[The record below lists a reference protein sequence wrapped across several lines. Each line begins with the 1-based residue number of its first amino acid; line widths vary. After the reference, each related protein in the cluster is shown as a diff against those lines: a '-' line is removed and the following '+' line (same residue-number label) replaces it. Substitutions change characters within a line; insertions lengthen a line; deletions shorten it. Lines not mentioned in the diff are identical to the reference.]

1 MKYSDIVEINE
12 NFQYSINLQFDI
24 NNINKI
30 KEYIPTNDSCEVL
43 EYYIDSILGNASK
56 STTLVGPYG
65 KGKSHLLLVLITVL
79 NNYNNEHQEIINAL
93 LEKIKKINES
103 LYFKLFEIRER
114 KLKYMPV
121 IINSNYS
128 DINQAFLLSMSEA
141 LEREKIADIVIDTY
155 FDVAVSVIEKWE
167 KEDYTEVIKKLTK
180 CLEKEGTNIT
190 ELKNK
195 LKIYDELSY
204 KLFKFVYSC
213 VMHGMEFNPLVNTD
227 LVKYYRDINH
237 RIVEHGYNGMLII
250 FDEFSKFLEY
260 VGNENMMKDLKIIQ
274 DFAEMA
280 SRTGKSEQV
289 IFSCI
294 THKTINEY
302 IKDLKENK
310 VNAFKTV
317 EGRFKEIRFNRSMEQ
332 NYEIVS
338 QTILKKAK
346 FFKYIENKMKEKKEF
361 YNKIEEEFSFVRID
375 KNKEIIYE
383 GCYPL
388 NPVTVYA
395 LIQLS
400 EEIAQNER
408 TLFTFLADDDT
419 NGFKYFISNKE
430 DEELFNIDKIYDYF
444 YNILKRGSSQYIKET
459 WTKAED
465 AINKIDEEEDKKI
478 LKAIAIIYMINKFE
492 EIQPKDN
499 TLILALDME
508 EKVFKKRI
516 DNLIEKGV
524 IKRKKINGVYDFCT
538 VYNREVLKDIDRLVK
553 ARFSEINEKETL
565 NKIVNLG
572 YVIPRK
578 YNQEF
583 KMTRFFKML
592 FISEDELNNIRSF
605 KILEE
610 ENFSDGLILNLIKKN
625 NNTDKLKEKITQ
637 INDEK
642 VILRIPSET
651 FSQDLFQ
658 ALKEYEA
665 IQYIKNI
672 EDNEEEIS
680 RELDLIEN
688 EEIEIVQNEIEKK
701 LEQNNIK
708 EIYYLNKTIKH
719 EKLTTIISNI
729 CEKVYPNTPIINN
742 EMMNKNEISAQ
753 MRKSREIVIDAILN
767 ADKNMIKN
775 DTSAEATI
783 YKAIVE
789 KKDNK
794 DIRYV
799 LDIIKKFIK
808 NAENKDKTSIEELCK
823 IMEDKPYGI
832 RKGILPILIA
842 ISIEEYG
849 ENIVLYYQN
858 KEIDINGENIS
869 KMVDEPEKYYIH
881 VEKGTSNK
889 ISFVSNLFKI
899 FEIKETE
906 NYRNNIKILTS
917 EMKKWV
923 LSLPKITREV
933 STTNSI
939 IFKNSYIEIKNDL
952 LKPDMN
958 NNEFLFQRI
967 EKSFGEENYESLT
980 EDMSSF
986 KKIYDNYLNE
996 YMDSLV
1002 YDFKEK
1008 FEHNS
1013 ASNLNIILNNWNKTI
1028 SPQVKQTVIRLEI
1041 KEIFDYINDLNTY
1054 NDREIIE
1061 NISNIIVGRYIED
1074 WQENTYNEFF
1084 ERLND
1089 IFDEIKKIENSDLG
1103 EQERILI
1110 SDGKG
1115 EVQKYINSSEISLL
1129 GKTLKNNIEDSLE
1142 EYGDAISESEKIR
1155 VLLQLIK
1162 KYM

>member
-1 MKYSDIVEINE
+1 MKYSNIVEINE

-30 KEYIPTNDSCEVL
+30 KEYIPTNDSCEIL

-79 NNYNNEHQEIINAL
+79 NNYNEEQKEIINEL
-93 LEKIKKINES
+93 LEKIKKVNKS
-103 LYFKLFEIRER
+103 LYSKLFEIRKQ
-114 KLKYMPV
+114 KLKYMPI

-128 DINQAFLLSMSEA
+128 NMNQAFLLSMSEA
-141 LEREKIADIVIDTY
+141 LEREEIEDIVIDTY
-155 FDVAVSVIEKWE
+155 FDVAINIIEKWE
-167 KEDYTEVIKKLTK
+167 KEDYKEVLKKINK
-180 CLEKEGTNIT
+180 CLQKEGKNIT

-195 LKIYDELSY
+195 LKTYDESSY
-204 KLFKFVYSC
+204 KLFKSVYSC
-213 VMHGMEFNPLVNTD
+213 VMHGIEFNPLVNTD
-227 LVKYYRDINH
+227 LVKYYRDINY
-237 RIVEHGYNGMLII
+237 RIKQHGYNGMLII

-274 DFAEMA
+274 DFAEIA
-280 SRTGKSEQV
+280 TRTGKSEQI

-338 QTILKKAK
+338 QTILKKAR
-346 FFKYIENKMKEKKEF
+346 FSEYIQNKMKEKKKF
-361 YNKIEEEFSFVRID
+361 YDKIQEEFSFVRID
-375 KNKEIIYE
+375 KNKEVIYE

-388 NPVTVYA
+388 NPITVYS

-408 TLFTFLADDDT
+408 TLFTFLADDDI
-419 NGFKYFISNKE
+419 NGFKYFIGNKE

-444 YNILKRGSSQYIKET
+444 YSILKKGSSQYVKEI
-459 WTKAED
+459 WTKAEN
-465 AINKIDEEEDKKI
+465 AINKIDDEEDKKI

-516 DNLIEKGV
+516 DNLIEKGI

-538 VYNREVLKDIDRLVK
+538 VYNREILKDIDRLVK
-553 ARFSEINEKETL
+553 ARFSEINEKESL

-572 YVIPRK
+572 YVIPRR

-605 KILEE
+605 KVIEE
-610 ENFSDGLILNLIKKN
+610 ENFSDGLILNLIKKS
-625 NNTDKLKEKITQ
+625 NNTDKLKEKIEQ

-642 VILRIPSET
+642 VILRVPSEI

-665 IQYIKNI
+665 IQYLKNI

-680 RELDLIEN
+680 RELNLIEN
-688 EEIEIVQNEIEKK
+688 EEIELIQNEIEKK
-701 LEQNNIK
+701 LEQHNIK
-708 EIYYLNKTIKH
+708 EIYYLNRIIKH
-719 EKLTTIISNI
+719 EKLTTLISNI
-729 CEKVYPNTPIINN
+729 CEEVYPSTPIINN
-742 EMMNKNEISAQ
+742 EMMNKNEISVQ

-767 ADKNMIKN
+767 ADKNIIKN

-783 YKAIVE
+783 YKAIVQ
-789 KKDNK
+789 KKDNE
-794 DIRYV
+794 DIRHILEV
-799 LDIIKKFIK
+799 IKKFIK
-808 NAENKDKTSIEELCK
+808 NAEDKGRTTIEQLCK
-823 IMEDKPYGI
+823 ILQDKPYGI
-832 RKGILPILIA
+832 RKGVLPILIA

-858 KEIDINGENIS
+858 KEIDISGENIS
-869 KMVDEPEKYYIH
+869 KMIEEPEKYYIYI
-881 VEKGTSNK
+881 EKGTSNK
-889 ISFVSNLFKI
+889 MNFVSNLFKI

-906 NYRNNIKILTS
+906 NYRNNIKLLTS
-917 EMKKWV
+917 EMKKWI
-923 LSLPKITREV
+923 LSLPKIAREV

-958 NNEFLFQRI
+958 NNEFLFQKI
-967 EKSFGEENYESLT
+967 ERSFGEENYESLT
-980 EDMSSF
+980 KDMSSF
-986 KKIYDNYLNE
+986 KNIYDNYLNK
-996 YMDSLV
+996 YIDALI

-1013 ASNLNIILNNWNKTI
+1013 TSNLNIILNNWNKTI
-1028 SPQVKQTVIRLEI
+1028 NPQIKETVIRLEI
-1041 KEIFDYINDLNTY
+1041 KRLFDYISNLNTY

-1061 NISNIIVGRYIED
+1061 DISNIIVGRYIED
-1074 WQENTYNEFF
+1074 WQEDTYNEFF
-1084 ERLND
+1084 ERLNN

-1115 EVQKYINSSEISLL
+1115 QIQKYINSSEISLL